1 MSRIKN
7 ISPQWLIGIAALFII
22 LAGLKA
28 ASAIATPILLGF
40 FISIILAP
48 PLTFM
53 TKKGVP
59 ASLAIVFLILIL
71 IVISALFV
79 VFVGSSVDS
88 FSSQLPLYQKNLQ
101 TKTLELLPY
110 LKQLG
115 IPVTQEQFLQVFNTS
130 VIFRWTSYL
139 ITGVGN
145 TLKDAFVVLL
155 VVVFV
160 LMETAQFANKL
171 KIARKESSL
180 QKTGHFIGQV
190 NQYLLIKTSA
200 SFATGVL
207 VGIPLMFMG
216 VDFPMLWGILAFV
229 MNFIPTIGS
238 IIAAVPPVI
247 LSLVQFDWQIA
258 LVVIA
263 IYLVVNTVIGN
274 FLEPRYMGKGLGL
287 SPLVVFL
294 SLMIWGYIFG
304 LIGMFLSIPLTMIV
318 KIALEQSSS
327 TQWLAI
333 MIGSGDDLELYKS
346 NKKTDSK
353 NTKFKKQQSAQNSQN
368 SQKQEKDL

>member
-1 MSRIKN
+1 MSKIRN
-7 ISPQWLIGIAALFII
+7 LSPQWLIGIAALFII

-48 PLTFM
+48 PLTIM
-53 TKKGVP
+53 TKKGIP
-59 ASLAIVFLILIL
+59 ASLAILFLILL
-71 IVISALFV
+71 LLVISSLFV
-79 VFVGSSVDS
+79 VFVGSSIDT
-88 FSSQLPLYQKNLQ
+88 FSNQLPIYQKNLQ
-101 TKTLELLPY
+101 EKTLELLPY
-110 LKQLG
+110 LKQMG

-171 KIARKESSL
+171 KIAKTESSL

-200 SFATGVL
+200 SLVTGFL
-207 VGIPLMFMG
+207 VTIALMFLG
-216 VDFPMLWGILAFV
+216 VDFPILWGILAFV

-258 LVVIA
+258 LAVVI
-263 IYLVVNTVIGN
+263 IYLAVNTIIGN

-294 SLMIWGYIFG
+294 SLIIWGYIFG
-304 LIGMFLSIPLTMIV
+304 LVGMFLSIPLTMIV
-318 KIALEQSSS
+318 KIALEQSPT

-333 MIGSGDDLELYKS
+333 MIGSGDDLSVYK
-346 NKKTDSK
+346 NRAIKKVK
-353 NTKFKKQQSAQNSQN
+353 IK
-368 SQKQEKDL
+368 